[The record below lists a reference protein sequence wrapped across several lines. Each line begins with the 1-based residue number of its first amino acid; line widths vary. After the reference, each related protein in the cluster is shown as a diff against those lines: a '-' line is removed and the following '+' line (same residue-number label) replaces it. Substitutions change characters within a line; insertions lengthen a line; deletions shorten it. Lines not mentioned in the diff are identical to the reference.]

1 MCDRIY
7 LIDDEWGAAS
17 RLLLHAL
24 RSSALSA
31 KLDIISCYCPLS
43 PYEKLEHLMIPS
55 IGMAFITTNRYT
67 NVELEPYRRIHA
79 KRFTDM
85 TKLKIRKQRISF
97 NRKAARE
104 MLDEA
109 IRLLVEAKN
118 IHDDIERYY
127 ISSMDYAKVNTKVE
141 ETLSKIKSITEKGG

>member
-1 MCDRIY
+1 
-7 LIDDEWGAAS
+7 
-17 RLLLHAL
+17 
-24 RSSALSA
+24 
-31 KLDIISCYCPLS
+31 
-43 PYEKLEHLMIPS
+43 MIPS

>member
-1 MCDRIY
+1 
-7 LIDDEWGAAS
+7 
-17 RLLLHAL
+17 
-24 RSSALSA
+24 
-31 KLDIISCYCPLS
+31 
-43 PYEKLEHLMIPS
+43 
-55 IGMAFITTNRYT
+55 
-67 NVELEPYRRIHA
+67 
-79 KRFTDM
+79 
-85 TKLKIRKQRISF
+85 
-97 NRKAARE
+97 